1 MASASDLQRGDF
13 FLMNGAIL
21 QVTRREVVAVG
32 THSHTK
38 LKFYAK
44 SIKGGGEKQFT
55 FSHGDKVE
63 KLDIQKKHATVIA
76 KTPGGV
82 QIMDPVSFETFDAAV
97 DESLGELS
105 EGDDIIYFSYN
116 NEIKILEKRRE

>member
-1 MASASDLQRGDF
+1 M
-13 FLMNGAIL
+13 
-21 QVTRREVVAVG
+21 
-32 THSHTK
+32 
-38 LKFYAK
+38 
-44 SIKGGGEKQFT
+44 
-55 FSHGDKVE
+55 E

-76 KTPGGV
+76 KNPAGV